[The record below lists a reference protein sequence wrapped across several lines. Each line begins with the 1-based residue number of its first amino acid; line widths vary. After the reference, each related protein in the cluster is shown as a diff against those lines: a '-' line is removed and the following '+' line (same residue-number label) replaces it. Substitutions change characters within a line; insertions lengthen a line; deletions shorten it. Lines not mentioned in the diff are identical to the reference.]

1 MNQHQGVPT
10 TPPKYHQF
18 NLSVIFH
25 SFLEGCVCVRVCARV
40 CVCVLR
46 LLAILS
52 FLPSTYNV
60 QASLSETCRST
71 QSVSEY
77 C

>member
-25 SFLEGCVCVRVCARV
+25 SFLEGCVCARVCARV
-40 CVCVLR
+40 CVC
-46 LLAILS
+46 
-52 FLPSTYNV
+52 
-60 QASLSETCRST
+60 SETTSD
-71 QSVSEY
+71 SFIFAEHL
-77 C
+77 